1 MRKRITLA
9 SSFGFHDGLAKFQH
23 SDIAHY
29 LKVIPSSF
37 SFYNG
42 EEGELYLYT
51 ANNRYNVRPGEMPAV
66 NFGIDVS
73 PMRML
78 YREYR
83 EAWGSWLTSTCA
95 VVGGVFTVFG
105 MVVGLLDTSTEA
117 IGKKLI

>member
-1 MRKRITLA
+1 MNC
-9 SSFGFHDGLAKFQH
+9 
-23 SDIAHY
+23 
-29 LKVIPSSF
+29 IPSSF
-37 SFYNG
+37 AFDSG

-83 EAWGSWLTSTCA
+83 EEWGTFLTSTCA
-95 VVGGVFTVFG
+95 VIGGVFTVFG
-105 MVVGLLDTSTEA
+105 MIDGLVYHSDRLLREKVGL
-117 IGKKLI
+117 GKAA